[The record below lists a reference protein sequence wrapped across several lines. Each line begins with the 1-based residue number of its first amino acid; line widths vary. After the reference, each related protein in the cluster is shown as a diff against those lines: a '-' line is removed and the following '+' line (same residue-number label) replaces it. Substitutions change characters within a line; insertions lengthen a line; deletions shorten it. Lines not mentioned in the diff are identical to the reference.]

1 MKRITAIFFIL
12 LANIALLAHA
22 VIPHHHHDKV
32 AVAII
37 NIFEGHQS
45 HNHENDEHDHSHHH
59 HQTAEHHSH
68 HHSHNGDAEECLIS
82 DTVYIPSKI
91 QEDLANADW
100 LDGQD
105 FDIELIWIADNISI
119 ASCFEVLSLKPK
131 PYTARIHLDC
141 LTRSIGLRAPPV
153 C

>member
-45 HNHENDEHDHSHHH
+45 HNHENDEHDHSHH

-119 ASCFEVLSLKPK
+119 APCFEVLSLKPK